1 MTPDDLKHYLERQGL
16 TNLKMAAKELG
27 FCRQSLSKYL
37 SGEKPI
43 PKKLELQ
50 ICKSQQDQNSTQTK

>member
-1 MTPDDLKHYLERQGL
+1 MTPDKLKDYLESKGL

-37 SGEKPI
+37 SGDKPI
-43 PKKLELQ
+43 PKKLELM
-50 ICKSQQDQNSTQTK
+50 ICKSQQPDSTQMK